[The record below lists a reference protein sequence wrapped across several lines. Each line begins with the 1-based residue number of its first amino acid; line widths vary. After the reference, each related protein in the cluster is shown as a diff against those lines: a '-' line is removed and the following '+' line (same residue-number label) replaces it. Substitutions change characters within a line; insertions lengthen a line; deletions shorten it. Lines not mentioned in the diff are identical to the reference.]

1 MPCCSWTDWSIC
13 GEARAICQMRQLE
26 GGYFSG
32 SDHLQ
37 IGPRQIWPYLA
48 PERLDGLSTYWILD
62 QEKTACPRPGDQ
74 LLREFEPPAN
84 G

>member
-1 MPCCSWTDWSIC
+1 MRD
-13 GEARAICQMRQLE
+13 GMLALKRQLE
-26 GGYFSG
+26 GGYFGG

-62 QEKTACPRPGDQ
+62 QEKTAVSPSRPS
-74 LLREFEPPAN
+74 
-84 G
+84 